1 ALGWGER
8 TAAAGEAGDAIAH
21 ADGDAA
27 ATDYLAEAAM
37 AMSAWAGAGDWR
49 GAWAL
54 AAQGL
59 RHVGERRD
67 ATWVALKSLDIL
79 RAEAEEPDY
88 PGHFLETPER
98 REVGRVAERLPPLGE
113 GDLRL
118 FLGSYFASRVEVLA

>member
-59 RHVGERRD
+59 RYAGERRD

-79 RAEAEEPDY
+79 RAECEEPNF
-88 PGHFLETPER
+88 PGHFLDTPER
-98 REVGRVAERLPPLGE
+98 REAGGVGERLSRLAPDDPPLV
-113 GDLRL
+113 
-118 FLGSYFASRVEVLA
+118 LGPLL